1 MPRICKVLVVE
12 GHEGVRALLGD
23 ALHDRGYRFTLVDC
37 GAAMQRALDE
47 DDYEIVLIDV
57 ALRDEDG
64 MALADDAA
72 AQGCGVILTT
82 GDRRHFDQVERSR
95 HRHIFKP
102 FMIGALLRVVEEVL
116 REVAARCVRRK
127 RRDGSLFPLRTP

>member
-12 GHEGVRALLGD
+12 GHDGVRALLGD
-23 ALHDRGYRFTLVDC
+23 ALHERGYRFTLVDS
-37 GAAMQRALDE
+37 GAAMLKALDE

-64 MALADDAA
+64 LALADDAA

-82 GDRRHFDQVERSR
+82 GDRRHFELVERSR
-95 HRHIFKP
+95 YRHIFKP
-102 FMIGALLRVVEEVL
+102 FMIGSLLQLIDEVL
-116 REVAARCVRRK
+116 REVQARCVRRK
-127 RRDGSLFPLRTP
+127 RRDGSLFPLRMP